1 MKKEEK
7 KKKTSKTAWGCLT
20 LIIFIIIVSIGMWF
34 YVPFLQESYKKAE
47 IDAAIRLFEP
57 KYLEISEKYMT
68 FTDKESRELAAK
80 LYLLNRC
87 EGSEETIKKLDAMD
101 SIVLSGACSDI
112 LHLKHNEIILNS
124 RSELENLKNL
134 NKIDFG
140 NAFKYFQFFIEGK
153 DK

>member
-34 YVPFLQESYKKAE
+34 YAPFLQESYKKAE

-68 FTDKESRELAAK
+68 FRLMKYILKPDSSMLCTATEYC
-80 LYLLNRC
+80 YLF
-87 EGSEETIKKLDAMD
+87 T
-101 SIVLSGACSDI
+101 
-112 LHLKHNEIILNS
+112 
-124 RSELENLKNL
+124 
-134 NKIDFG
+134 
-140 NAFKYFQFFIEGK
+140 
-153 DK
+153 